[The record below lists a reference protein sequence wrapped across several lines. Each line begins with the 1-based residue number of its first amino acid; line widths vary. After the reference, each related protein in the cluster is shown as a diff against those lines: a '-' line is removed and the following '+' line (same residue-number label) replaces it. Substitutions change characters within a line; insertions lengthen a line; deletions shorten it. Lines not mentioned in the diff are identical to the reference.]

1 MRSPDDHLKRW
12 LHPIVFGLWTCSLV
26 YLLVTQRYTTFLR
39 PEFGLLLVIALFVSV
54 GFMIASMP
62 GKRNLSIDFSGVV
75 RALVL
80 LLPILY
86 LMTMPDATLGTN
98 SFKNRFLGPASMVT
112 DRPAGSD
119 LPILGLEKPPGP
131 SLNKEEGGTQE
142 RLPETTLLELLT
154 NPARYQG
161 QRVSVTGMIFHDEKL
176 KLHFGEMNAVI
187 YRFLMSCCAADAL
200 PLAIAV
206 ESDHVSEF
214 ENEQWVRIEGTFELI
229 KIQQNPVPVL
239 KKVSITATAVP
250 KMPYLF

>member
-26 YLLVTQRYTTFLR
+26 YLLLTQRYTTFLR

-54 GFMIASMP
+54 GFMVASMP
-62 GKRNLSIDFSGVV
+62 GKRNLNIDFSGVV

-80 LLPILY
+80 LLPIWY
-86 LMTMPDATLGTN
+86 LMIMPDATLGTN
-98 SFKNRFLGPASMVT
+98 SFKNRFLGPASMVV

-119 LPILGLEKPPGP
+119 LPILGLEKPPEP
-131 SLNKEEGGTQE
+131 SLKKEEGDAQE

-154 NPARYQG
+154 DSARYRG
-161 QRVSVTGMIFHDEKL
+161 KRVSVTGMIFHDEKL
-176 KLHFGEMNAVI
+176 KQHFGEMNAVI
-187 YRFLMSCCAADAL
+187 YRFLMNCCAADAL

-206 ESDHVSEF
+206 DSEHATEF
-214 ENEQWVRIEGTFELI
+214 ENEQWVRIEGTFELT
-229 KIQQNPVPVL
+229 KIERNPVPVL
-239 KKVSITATAVP
+239 KKVIISKIPVP